1 MSVLD
6 RIERLRN
13 VMEQQKIDCYIIPT
27 DDYHHSE
34 YVGDYFKFREYI
46 TGFTGSASTAV
57 FTKDKAGLWTDG
69 RYFIQA
75 EAQLKGSGITL
86 YKSGE
91 SDVPT
96 IEEFLKSELKEGD
109 VLGFDG
115 RTVTYA
121 QGKRYCH
128 IADEN
133 GASLKYRLDFAL
145 KKDSSPTPST
155 YYVFYKGQ
163 ETEMMNLAFKKYL
176 GVQMNKK
183 DKPSIMKKL
192 KHFKD
197 AVSKGKNRERAREQQ
212 KDRGQS
218 L

>member
-46 TGFTGSASTAV
+46 TGLQISRYRSLQR
-57 FTKDKAGLWTDG
+57 DKVGLWTDG

-75 EAQLKGSGITL
+75 EVQLKGSGITL

-91 SDVPT
+91 FDVPT

-109 VLGFDG
+109 VLDLM
-115 RTVTYA
+115 V
-121 QGKRYCH
+121 
-128 IADEN
+128 
-133 GASLKYRLDFAL
+133 
-145 KKDSSPTPST
+145 
-155 YYVFYKGQ
+155 
-163 ETEMMNLAFKKYL
+163 
-176 GVQMNKK
+176 VQ
-183 DKPSIMKKL
+183 
-192 KHFKD
+192 
-197 AVSKGKNRERAREQQ
+197 
-212 KDRGQS
+212 
-218 L
+218 

>member
-46 TGFTGSASTAV
+46 TGFTGSAGTAV

-96 IEEFLKSELKEGD
+96 IEEFLK
-109 VLGFDG
+109 
-115 RTVTYA
+115 
-121 QGKRYCH
+121 
-128 IADEN
+128 
-133 GASLKYRLDFAL
+133 
-145 KKDSSPTPST
+145 
-155 YYVFYKGQ
+155 
-163 ETEMMNLAFKKYL
+163 
-176 GVQMNKK
+176 
-183 DKPSIMKKL
+183 
-192 KHFKD
+192 
-197 AVSKGKNRERAREQQ
+197 VS
-212 KDRGQS
+212 
-218 L
+218 

>member
-1 MSVLD
+1 MCVLD

-46 TGFTGSASTAV
+46 TGFTGSAGTAV

-91 SDVPT
+91 SGVPT

-133 GASLKYRLDFAL
+133 GASLKYSLDFAQNIW
-145 KKDSSPTPST
+145 KERPEMSMEP
-155 YYVFYKGQ
+155 VFSLEDEYTG
-163 ETEMMNLAFKKYL
+163 E
-176 GVQMNKK
+176 
-183 DKPSIMKKL
+183 KL
-192 KHFKD
+192 D
-197 AVSKGKNRERAREQQ
+197 PN
-212 KDRGQS
+212 
-218 L
+218 